1 MRKILICFLGW
12 ISIILPTFTKE
23 VLLMVNKITVV
34 LADDH
39 PLTREGMRAFVTA
52 VDDFELV
59 GEFADGEAAYEGIKE
74 LKPKVALLDI
84 RMPKLDGVSLVRK
97 ITEENLPTKALMLT
111 SYDAQQYVLASLKAG
126 ARGYILKTAAP
137 LTLAQAIRIVAAG
150 GVFLDREVSNAANDA
165 EFTDTVSSRER
176 EVLKLAA
183 QGLSGKEIADRLVIS
198 ERTVQT
204 HLASIYDKLG
214 AKNKTEAMLLA
225 IKTGIVTRDELFNQ

>member
-1 MRKILICFLGW
+1 MTDKI
-12 ISIILPTFTKE
+12 S
-23 VLLMVNKITVV
+23 VV

-39 PLTREGMRAFVTA
+39 PLTREGMRAFIAA
-52 VDDFELV
+52 VPDFELL
-59 GEFADGEAAYEGIKE
+59 GEFADGDAAYLGIKK
-74 LKPKVALLDI
+74 LKPRVALLDI
-84 RMPKLDGVSLVRK
+84 RMPKLDGVSLIRK
-97 ITEENLPTKALMLT
+97 ITQEKLPTKCLMLT

-137 LTLAQAIRIVAAG
+137 ATLVQAIRAVAEG
-150 GVFLDREVSNAANDA
+150 KVFLDQQVSRAADDLDPS
-165 EFTDTVSSRER
+165 ETISSRER

-183 QGLSGKEIADRLVIS
+183 QGLSGKEIADRLIIS

-225 IKTGIVTRDELFNQ
+225 IKSGIVTLDELINE